1 MPGPY
6 SQDLRERVI
15 AALEAGKQTQPD
27 IAETFGLS
35 VSTVEKWWQRWRET
49 HSCAAKPHGGG
60 QTRRL
65 EACEGA
71 IRAAVKRQP
80 DITLA
85 ELSEQMKAECGVR
98 ASSSMMSRELSRL
111 GLPRKKRVSTTAS
124 AKRRG

>member
-1 MPGPY
+1 M
-6 SQDLRERVI
+6 I